1 MRSCAK
7 AGSWKGATRSMST
20 IPPTISPASWRR
32 RSPKLSRRPV
42 DIDGLVRDTS
52 RTNRGCSMSH
62 AELAKIVDDAFERRA
77 DVSPATKGPVREA
90 VDHAL
95 DLLDGGVVRVAQKQA
110 DGSWHVNQ
118 WLKKAVLLS
127 FRLQDM
133 DVIRFGAEA
142 GARAW

>member
-1 MRSCAK
+1 
-7 AGSWKGATRSMST
+7 
-20 IPPTISPASWRR
+20 
-32 RSPKLSRRPV
+32 
-42 DIDGLVRDTS
+42 
-52 RTNRGCSMSH
+52 MSH

-90 VDHAL
+90 VDRAL
-95 DLLDGGVVRVAQKQA
+95 DLLDGGVVRVAEKQA

-133 DVIRFGAEA
+133 DVVPFGA
-142 GARAW
+142 